1 MMRRLFLITLLAI
14 PCLAMAQK
22 HEASVNIKTNLL
34 YDATTT
40 LNVGA
45 EIRTGD
51 NSSLDIPLSWNPWGF
66 SRNRKWK
73 HILVQPEFRYWLREA
88 FDGHFFGIH
97 AHYAYYNVGRLPH
110 GPFSKFM
117 AKHRFQGQAVGAG
130 ISYGYRWNFR
140 NPRWAM
146 EATVG
151 VGYAYLDY
159 DKYACRECAEKLGH
173 DTKNY
178 FGPTKVGLSLIY
190 NIGRKKPARTV
201 EPVYIPVEMPV
212 ELQPE
217 VIIEPEPVEAKKE
230 YRMSGSAYLDFAV
243 GRSEIVAGFEDNA
256 AELKMLDELVASVK
270 GNPDATITGII
281 ITGYA
286 SPEGTWQLNKTLSE
300 ERAAALTDYIET
312 QYGFPASI
320 FTTTG
325 EGEDWATL
333 EKLVADSD
341 ITQRDEILNIIR
353 SEGIFDGRE
362 ADLMRLAGGGPYR
375 QMKAEMFPKLRR
387 VEYELLYIIEE

>member
-1 MMRRLFLITLLAI
+1 MRRIFLITLLVI
-14 PCLAMAQK
+14 PCVVLAQTSDTSAN
-22 HEASVNIKTNLL
+22 VKTNLL

-40 LNVGA
+40 FSLGA

-73 HILVQPEFRYWLREA
+73 HILVQPEFRYWLHKA
-88 FDGHFFGIH
+88 FDGHFFGLH

-110 GPFSKFM
+110 GPFSKHM

-140 NPRWAM
+140 NPRWAI

-159 DKYACRECAEKLGH
+159 DKYECRECGEKIGH

-178 FGPTKVGLSLIY
+178 FGPTKAGISLIY
-190 NIGRKKPARTV
+190 NIGRKNPGRTI
-201 EPVYIPVEMPV
+201 EPVYIPAMEPV
-212 ELQPE
+212 EPQPE
-217 VIIEPEPVEAKKE
+217 VIIEPEPVEATKE
-230 YRMSGSAYLDFAV
+230 YRKSVSAYLDFAV
-243 GRSEIVAGFEDNA
+243 GRSEIVADFENNS

-286 SPEGTWQLNKTLSE
+286 SPEGTWQLNMALSE
-300 ERAAALTDYIET
+300 NRAAALTDYIET

-320 FTTTG
+320 FTTKG

-333 EKLVADSD
+333 EKLVGNSNMP
-341 ITQRDEILNIIR
+341 QRDEILSIVR
-353 SEGIFDGRE
+353 SEGIIDGRE
-362 ADLMRLAGGGPYR
+362 ADLMRLSGGEPYR
-375 QMKAEMFPKLRR
+375 QMKAEMFPQLRR
-387 VEYELLYIIEE
+387 VEYELLYTIEE

>member
-1 MMRRLFLITLLAI
+1 MLLAI
-14 PCLAMAQK
+14 PCVAMARAP
-22 HEASVNIKTNLL
+22 ESSVNIKTNLL

-40 LNVGA
+40 LNIGA
-45 EIRTGD
+45 EVRTGD
-51 NSSLDIPLSWNPWGF
+51 NSSLDIPLSWNPWTF

-88 FDGHFFGIH
+88 FDGHFFGLH

-110 GPFSKFM
+110 GPFSKYM
-117 AKHRFQGQAVGAG
+117 AGHRFQGRAVGAG
-130 ISYGYRWNFR
+130 ISYGYRWDFR
-140 NPRWAM
+140 NPRWSM

-159 DKYACRECAEKLGH
+159 DKYACRECGEKLGH

-178 FGPTKVGLSLIY
+178 FGPTKIGLSLIY
-190 NIGRKKPARTV
+190 NIGRKKPVRTV
-201 EPVYIPVEMPV
+201 EPVYVPIEIPVEP
-212 ELQPE
+212 QPE
-217 VIIEPEPVEAKKE
+217 VIIEPEPQPEPEPAEAKKE

-243 GRSEIVAGFEDNA
+243 GRSEIVAGFGNNA
-256 AELKMLDELVASVK
+256 VELQRLHELVESVK
-270 GNPDATITGII
+270 GDPDATITGII

-300 ERAAALTDYIET
+300 DRAAALTDYVEM
-312 QYGFPASI
+312 QYGFPASV
-320 FTTTG
+320 FTTKG

-333 EKLVADSD
+333 EKLVGDSD
-341 ITQRDEILNIIR
+341 LPLRDAILHIIR

-362 ADLMRLAGGGPYR
+362 ADLMRLAGGEPYR
-375 QMKAEMFPKLRR
+375 LMKAEMFPQLRR
-387 VEYELLYIIEE
+387 VEYELLYIIE